1 MKAIILARV
10 STEDQMNE
18 GQSIPAQ
25 LAKARE
31 YAKRKTLAVK
41 SEYQF
46 DESSIKDRRTKFEQ
60 VIDEIKKSKEKVALV
75 VETVDRL
82 QRSFKESVLLDEFRK
97 SGKLE
102 IHFIRENLIIHK
114 DSNSSELQRW
124 DLAVFMAKS
133 FVLQI
138 SDNVKRTNEYK
149 IRRGEWISKAPFG
162 YINITK
168 EDGSKNVEPDPIRKQ
183 LMVKMFELYSTGN
196 YSLRTLADKL
206 KEMGLKSNTG
216 THKPV
221 GTALI
226 HHCLRNHFYYGMMSY
241 KGNLYSHK
249 YAPLISKDLFDLAQ
263 RILDGYHKKPFAYAS
278 KPYAFRGLIKC
289 ADPACGCTITPE
301 THKGHN
307 YYSCTNGK
315 RIHAERTYVR
325 EEDLL
330 APIKE
335 VVAGL
340 QMPEDKIEETVDKLK
355 EINKAKNE
363 FYFDSIADLR
373 KEHDQLEKRISN
385 SYDLLVDGSITK
397 DMFNNKLKEYKEKQ
411 SELEAQTALYTN
423 ADESFYLNANM
434 LLHAVKKASQV
445 FEGSEPATKR
455 QILNFLLQNLKLTGK
470 KLNFELKTPF
480 DRVLQANNCSTLLRC
495 LDSNQEPFRYT
506 NPKITSRNGLYHHPP
521 KGMRGASSK

>member
-10 STEDQMNE
+10 STEEQMNE

-31 YAKRKTLAVK
+31 YAKRKTLLIQ

-46 DESSIKDRRTKFEQ
+46 DESSLKDRRTKFEQ
-60 VIDEIKKSKEKVALV
+60 VIDEIKKSKEKVALI

-82 QRSFKESVLLDEFRK
+82 QRSFKESVLLDELRK
-97 SGKLE
+97 EEKLE

-114 DSNSSELQRW
+114 DSNSSEIQRW
-124 DLAVFMAKS
+124 DLAVFLAKS

-149 IRRGEWISKAPFG
+149 IRRGEWIGKAPIG

-168 EDGSKNVEPDPIRKQ
+168 DDGSKNIEPDPIRSQ
-183 LMVKMFELYSTGN
+183 FIVKMFELYSSGN
-196 YSLRTLADKL
+196 YSLEILVGKL
-206 KEMGLKSNTG
+206 KTMGLKSNTKAP
-216 THKPV
+216 KPV

-226 HHCLRNHFYYGMMSY
+226 YHSLKNPFYYGMMNY
-241 KGNLYSHK
+241 KSNLYHHK
-249 YAPLISKDLFDLAQ
+249 YAPLISKELFDLAQ
-263 RILDGYHKKPFAYAS
+263 QILAGYHKKPFAYAS

-289 ADPACGCTITPE
+289 ANPACGCTITPE

-315 RIHAERTYVR
+315 KIHAERAYIR
-325 EEDLL
+325 EEDLF
-330 APIKE
+330 APVKE
-335 VVAGL
+335 VIAGL
-340 QMPEDKIEETVDKLK
+340 QMPDDKIDETVDKLK
-355 EINKAKNE
+355 KINKAKNE
-363 FYFDSIADLR
+363 FYFDSIASLR
-373 KEHDQLEKRISN
+373 KEHDQIEKRISS

-397 DMFNNKLKEYKEKQ
+397 DMFNSKLKEYKEKQ
-411 SELEAQTALYTN
+411 SEMEAQMTLYTN
-423 ADESFYLNANM
+423 TDESFYLNANM

-455 QILNFLLQNLKLTGK
+455 QILNFLLQNLKLDGK

-480 DRVLQANNCSTLLRC
+480 DRVLEANRYSTVLR
-495 LDSNQEPFRYT
+495 Q
-506 NPKITSRNGLYHHPP
+506 
-521 KGMRGASSK
+521 